1 MAEYIDREA
10 TVGLLENKYQD
21 MSAMPASYYA
31 GFQYALNMLKQIS
44 SAADVQQVVHGEWD
58 DYGAGVCCSICGISL
73 FHQDENNNWGIEPS
87 KFEFCPNCGARMDG
101 KEPDNEVSEP

>member
-31 GFQYALNMLKQIS
+31 GFQYALNMLKQIP
-44 SAADVQQVVHGEWD
+44 SAADVAPVVHGRWVKPVPGDGENYCSVCKAEQSWFYGYGYFEP
-58 DYGAGVCCSICGISL
+58 DY
-73 FHQDENNNWGIEPS
+73 
-87 KFEFCPNCGARMDG
+87 CPNCGARMDG
-101 KEPDNEVSEP
+101 EQK

>member
-31 GFQYALNMLKQIS
+31 GFQYALNMLKQIP
-44 SAADVQQVVHGEWD
+44 SAADVAPVVRGQRPTIAHLHHRNPWRVLVLPQSGREPTPAPAEKLPGVV
-58 DYGAGVCCSICGISL
+58 GADVEMGFRQPG
-73 FHQDENNNWGIEPS
+73 H
-87 KFEFCPNCGARMDG
+87 
-101 KEPDNEVSEP
+101 VSR